1 MKHKL
6 ADFECDSQQ
15 TKNMISQLN
24 FEETN
29 QMYCWCVTNETMC
42 RRVVYSTV
50 YFREGVNCAQLNQTI
65 NFLCTSAT

>member
-15 TKNMISQLN
+15 TKNMISELK

-29 QMYCWCVTNETMC
+29 QIYC
-42 RRVVYSTV
+42 
-50 YFREGVNCAQLNQTI
+50 
-65 NFLCTSAT
+65 